1 MRAFLWHPLVRGLVQ
16 LAVLGTLLLAPF
28 IIAGH
33 LTGGLCDPALNC

>member
-1 MRAFLWHPLVRGLVQ
+1 MTRFLWHPLVRGLVQ
-16 LAVLGTLLLAPF
+16 LAFFGALFLAPF